1 LTPQNDGF
9 TEGKAWVM
17 KKQKFDNKN
26 QHSFFAHVSGG
37 VRDPETLYFT
47 RFLQDFPPPKKL
59 RFGSLFGS
67 VLDPQSP
74 KTLYFTRFLKDFRG
88 VFFEPEDFP

>member
-1 LTPQNDGF
+1 MGYEKEKID
-9 TEGKAWVM
+9 
-17 KKQKFDNKN
+17 KQT
-26 QHSFFAHVSGG
+26 QHSFLAYFSGG

-59 RFGSLFGS
+59 RFGFLFRS

-74 KTLYFTRFLKDFRG
+74 KTLYFTTFLNDFRC